1 VRIAV
6 VSPYSWTYPG
16 GVTRHIESLA
26 GEFVRGGHEVRVLAP
41 SDPDDRRASLTHRGA
56 RPAEREHPEWLIDL
70 GRTYAFSANGAQSNL
85 AVTLAPLR
93 RLHRALREGD
103 FDVVHIHEPLAP
115 MIGWDALL
123 AARVP
128 LVGTFHAYSENRVSN
143 NIGNIFGARLW
154 LNHLH
159 VRIAVSHAAEW
170 TGRRF
175 FGGRYRVIPNGVV
188 LPPGGVS
195 VADRSDE
202 AALKILFVG
211 QAVERK
217 GLPLLLRAFEALRE
231 HIPAELTLVGVD
243 DEEVK
248 HLLLDDGRGVRA
260 LGKVDEAT
268 KDAELAAA
276 DVLCAPSLGGES
288 FGMVLTEAFAAGTT
302 VVASDIAGYRDVVSN
317 GCDGVLV
324 RPGDATELAEVL
336 RDLYYE
342 PERRLALARAAASSV
357 ERYAWP
363 RIADEVLEAYEDARA
378 IGRPSGRLARA
389 AARVGVLPA
398 DLEPLIPARRL
409 PTLEPAPALT
419 APVRRPGLA
428 LARRIAVPIAAVLAI
443 GLAALALQRIG
454 VANVGRTLAGS
465 SPGLVCAALAL
476 MCASMFLR
484 AASWHAIL
492 RAALPAAH
500 VRRRDALQGTS
511 IGVLMSATLPARLG
525 EPSRAFVVARRLG
538 RLRERFPVVLGTIV
552 SQTLLNLLALA
563 VLGGVM
569 FSTASVFAGHE
580 TALLAVA
587 ALPVVALAVVLLGPS
602 LLRGRRG
609 AGKRAGFIV
618 RARRSLKQVRSGLR
632 VFRDPRLGPIA
643 AVAQLGAW
651 ALQWLSCLVLLHA
664 LGIGAHVAPAAAAAV
679 LFAVNVT
686 AVVPVTPSNLG
697 IFQAACVAVLAGG
710 YGVSSAS
717 ALGYGIVLQAV
728 EVTTAVIMGGPAL
741 LKEGLSWRE
750 VRLRAMHT
758 APVKLSPGPA
768 ERRRARDR
776 AGRAGA

>member
-1 VRIAV
+1 
-6 VSPYSWTYPG
+6 
-16 GVTRHIESLA
+16 VTRHIESLA
-26 GEFVRGGHEVRVLAP
+26 TEFLDGGHHVRVLSP
-41 SDPDDRRASLTHRGA
+41 SDPDDRIARLTHRGA
-56 RPAEREHPEWLIDL
+56 RPSEREHPEWLIEL
-70 GRTYAFSANGAQSNL
+70 GRTIAFSANGALSNL
-85 AVTLAPLR
+85 AVTPGPLR
-93 RLHRALREGD
+93 RMNRALSEGN
-103 FDVVHIHEPLAP
+103 FDVVHVHEPIAFL
-115 MIGWDALL
+115 IGWDLL
-123 AARVP
+123 LRTRAP
-128 LVGTFHAYSENRVSN
+128 LVGTFHAYSENRVTN
-143 NIGNIFGARLW
+143 NVGNLFGARLV

-175 FGGRYRVIPNGVV
+175 FGGRYRVIPNGVT
-188 LPPGGVS
+188 PPAGGVDVPS
-195 VADRSDE
+195 AELGRPGDT
-202 AALKILFVG
+202 ALKVLFVG

-231 HIPAELTLVGVD
+231 HIPAELTLVGIED
-243 DEEVK
+243 SEAE
-248 HLLLDDGRGVRA
+248 HLMLDDGRGVRA
-260 LGKVDEAT
+260 LGKVDDAT
-268 KDAELAAA
+268 KAKELAAA

-302 VVASDIAGYRDVVSN
+302 VVASDIAGYRDVVSD
-317 GCDGVLV
+317 GRDGVLV
-324 RPGDATELAEVL
+324 APGDATALAEAL
-336 RDLYYE
+336 RGLWYE
-342 PERRLALARAAASSV
+342 PERRIALAREAATTV

-363 RIADEVLEAYEDARA
+363 HIAEEVLEAYEDARA
-378 IGRPSGRLARA
+378 VGKPAGRLGRA

-398 DLEPLIPARRL
+398 DLKPLIPARRL
-409 PTLEPAPALT
+409 PTLEPAPAAT

-428 LARRIAVPIAAVLAI
+428 LARRIAAPIAALVAI

-454 VANVGRTLAGS
+454 VANVGRSLASS

-476 MCASMFLR
+476 MCASLFLR

-492 RAALPAAH
+492 RAALPSAR

-563 VLGGVM
+563 ALGAVM

-587 ALPVVALAVVLLGPS
+587 ALPVVALAVVLTAPM
-602 LLRGRRG
+602 LLRGRHAR
-609 AGKRAGFIV
+609 GKRASLLV
-618 RARRSLKQVRSGLR
+618 RARRSLNQVRSGLR
-632 VFRDPRLGPIA
+632 VFRDPRLGPLA
-643 AVAQLGAW
+643 AVAQLAAW

-664 LGIGAHVAPAAAAAV
+664 LGISTPVAPAAAAAV

-686 AVVPVTPSNLG
+686 AVIPVTPSNLG
-697 IFQAACVAVLAGG
+697 IFQAACVAVLAGA

-728 EVTTAVIMGGPAL
+728 EVSTAVIMGGPAL

-750 VRLRAMHT
+750 VRLRALHT
-758 APVKLSPGPA
+758 APVKLAPEPESSRSHRGSH
-768 ERRRARDR
+768 
-776 AGRAGA
+776 GAGA